1 MDRIARTL
9 GTLSLAGAMALTI
22 SIAFSLPA
30 SAQPAGLNPGRD
42 CQVVRTCN
50 FARGAEV
57 RGCLSSYSCRS
68 CRFVKAR
75 CTVGNRSGRCEELVC
90 RWGG

>member
-1 MDRIARTL
+1 MSSYARKMRTAGLLGAIA
-9 GTLSLAGAMALTI
+9 LAMSAAMHP
-22 SIAFSLPA
+22 PA
-30 SAQPAGLNPGRD
+30 SAQPAAVNPGRD

-50 FARGAEV
+50 FARGSEV
-57 RGCLSSYSCRS
+57 RGCLSSYTCRT

-75 CTVGNRSGRCEELVC
+75 CAVGNRSGRCEELVC